1 MKKLNNILNIQPD
14 ADRQHLPMVQGRPE
28 AESIHNDFDYARENL
43 MDVIEKGQ
51 EALFDLMDVARQS
64 QHPRAYEVLSTMMNT
79 LVGANKDLLD
89 LQGKKKKLLEAD
101 PSANTQQVTNNLFV
115 GSTSELQKM
124 LDQRRNNS
132 ADDVDSR

>member
-28 AESIHNDFDYARENL
+28 SESIHNDFDYARENL

-101 PSANTQQVTNNLFV
+101 HSANTQQVTNNLFV
-115 GSTSELQKM
+115 GSTAELQKM
-124 LDQRRNNS
+124 IDQRRNNS
-132 ADDVDSR
+132 E

>member
-1 MKKLNNILNIQPD
+1 MKKLNQILNIEPD
-14 ADRQHLPMVQGRPE
+14 ADRQYLPMVQDKPVD
-28 AESIHNDFDYARENL
+28 STIQNDFDYARENL
-43 MDVIEKGQ
+43 MDVIGKGQ

-89 LQGKKKKLLEAD
+89 LQAKKKKLLEAE
-101 PSANTQQVTNNLFV
+101 PEANNQQVTNNLFV
-115 GSTSELQKM
+115 GSTTELQKM

-132 ADDVDSR
+132 E

>member
-1 MKKLNNILNIQPD
+1 MKKLNSILNIQPD
-14 ADRQHLPMVQGRPE
+14 ADRQYLPMVQDRPE
-28 AESIHNDFDYARENL
+28 DPTIQNDFDYARENL

-89 LQGKKKKLLEAD
+89 LQAKKKKLLEVE
-101 PSANTQQVTNNLFV
+101 PEANNQQVTNNLFV
-115 GSTSELQKM
+115 GSTAELQKM
-124 LDQRRNNS
+124 IDQRRNNS
-132 ADDVDSR
+132 E